1 MLQETLHRV
10 VHFSYFAAGFAG
22 REVQPH
28 AAGSPELP
36 PAAAESAPA
45 IAPEVYVAFFYGLLS
60 AISFP
65 IGSVLGIALAP
76 VSPYVV
82 ALIIAFGAGSL
93 LFAVTVELYGEQ
105 LKHLEEHGHH
115 HEGVVEVGICLFMAF
130 AGSLVYI
137 ALNRYVEG
145 MAEADLE
152 EDGKEGGD
160 ASTTKALESAERG
173 KMSPRRPESVSDDAS
188 SKATPRGDASSNA
201 TPRGEGGSEGAPA
214 RQKSAKWAKAST
226 KVMTSVKLARMT
238 LLNRRSKFGVSAAI
252 KQKDGDQ
259 AAKTLAFGMFVGV
272 LADGLPEAIL
282 IGFLAS
288 SGKLSL
294 MFVLSLFIANFPE
307 SFSASSLMY
316 ETQAFSSLVIFGMW
330 TLPCVLNAVLA
341 ALACYLVPEDVQGLR
356 SVEIIAASIEG
367 LAGGMM
373 LTMIAAVMLPEAFN
387 MAKKSENIFNKISWG
402 ENKAIYNHHGADIPG
417 VFCVA
422 GFLLA
427 VGLKVTGGVLSSVP
441 ASGEAHHFF

>member
-28 AAGSPELP
+28 AAGTPELP

-65 IGSVLGIALAP
+65 IGSVLGIVLSP

-115 HEGVVEVGICLFMAF
+115 HEGVVEVGICLTMAF
-130 AGSLVYI
+130 VGSLVYI

-152 EDGKEGGD
+152 EGGKEGGD
-160 ASTTKALESAERG
+160 SSTTKALESAEQG

-188 SKATPRGDASSNA
+188 SKATPRGEDGSEA
-201 TPRGEGGSEGAPA
+201 TPRGGAPA

-441 ASGEAHHFF
+441 AAEGHHFF

>member
-28 AAGSPELP
+28 AAGTPELP
-36 PAAAESAPA
+36 PASAESAPA

-65 IGSVLGIALAP
+65 IGSVLGIALSP

-115 HEGVVEVGICLFMAF
+115 HEGVVEVGICLTMAF
-130 AGSLVYI
+130 VGSLVYI

-160 ASTTKALESAERG
+160 ASTTKALESAEQG

-188 SKATPRGDASSNA
+188 SKATPRGEDGSEA
-201 TPRGEGGSEGAPA
+201 TPRGGAPA

-226 KVMTSVKLARMT
+226 KVMTSVKLARMN

-252 KQKDGDQ
+252 KQKDSGDQ

-441 ASGEAHHFF
+441 ASAEAHHFF

>member
-115 HEGVVEVGICLFMAF
+115 QEGVVEVGICLTMAF
-130 AGSLVYI
+130 VGSLVYI

-152 EDGKEGGD
+152 EGGKEGGD
-160 ASTTKALESAERG
+160 ASTTKALESAEQG
-173 KMSPRRPESVSDDAS
+173 KMSPRRPESISDDAS
-188 SKATPRGDASSNA
+188 SKATPRGEEGSEA
-201 TPRGEGGSEGAPA
+201 TPRSGAPA

-252 KQKDGDQ
+252 KQKEGKDGDQ

-402 ENKAIYNHHGADIPG
+402 DNKEIYNHHGADIPG

-441 ASGEAHHFF
+441 APAEGHHFF

>member
-1 MLQETLHRV
+1 METT
-10 VHFSYFAAGFAG
+10 A
-22 REVQPH
+22 
-28 AAGSPELP
+28 LP
-36 PAAAESAPA
+36 PASATGDSGIP
-45 IAPEVYVAFFYGLLS
+45 PEVWDALFYGFLS
-60 AISFP
+60 GLSFP
-65 IGSVLGIALAP
+65 IGSMLGIALSP

-115 HEGVVEVGICLFMAF
+115 QEGVVEVGICLTMAF
-130 AGSLVYI
+130 IGSLVYI

-152 EDGKEGGD
+152 EGGKEGGD
-160 ASTTKALESAERG
+160 ASTTKALESAEQG
-173 KMSPRRPESVSDDAS
+173 KMSPRRPESVSDGACS
-188 SKATPRGDASSNA
+188 EATPRG
-201 TPRGEGGSEGAPA
+201 GAPV

-402 ENKAIYNHHGADIPG
+402 DNKEIYNHHGADIPG

-441 ASGEAHHFF
+441 ASAEGHHFF

>member
-1 MLQETLHRV
+1 
-10 VHFSYFAAGFAG
+10 
-22 REVQPH
+22 
-28 AAGSPELP
+28 
-36 PAAAESAPA
+36 
-45 IAPEVYVAFFYGLLS
+45 
-60 AISFP
+60 
-65 IGSVLGIALAP
+65 
-76 VSPYVV
+76 
-82 ALIIAFGAGSL
+82 
-93 LFAVTVELYGEQ
+93 
-105 LKHLEEHGHH
+105 
-115 HEGVVEVGICLFMAF
+115 MAF
-130 AGSLVYI
+130 VGSLVYI

-152 EDGKEGGD
+152 EGGKEGGD
-160 ASTTKALESAERG
+160 SSTTKALESAERG
-173 KMSPRRPESVSDDAS
+173 KMSPRRPESEKMSVSDDAS
-188 SKATPRGDASSNA
+188 SKATPRGEDGSEA
-201 TPRGEGGSEGAPA
+201 TPRGGAPA

-252 KQKDGDQ
+252 KQKESKDGDQ

-307 SFSASSLMY
+307 SFSASSLIY

-356 SVEIIAASIEG
+356 AVEIIAASIEG

-441 ASGEAHHFF
+441 AAEGHHFF